1 MISVNF
7 CEQKSVQPESRRGFD
22 IAGDLGIKHIFIRWE
37 KVSKTYQ
44 RPGGP
49 ANGLINRQK
58 DRNSVG

>member
-49 ANGLINRQK
+49 AKWIN
-58 DRNSVG
+58 